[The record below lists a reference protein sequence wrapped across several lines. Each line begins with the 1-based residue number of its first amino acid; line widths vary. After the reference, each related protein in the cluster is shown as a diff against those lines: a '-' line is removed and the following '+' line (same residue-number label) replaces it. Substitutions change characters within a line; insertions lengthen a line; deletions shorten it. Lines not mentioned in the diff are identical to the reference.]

1 MGVEEILRY
10 LYLVERRFTILTS
23 GANWQPQ
30 YELELEDIDKEL
42 KQLREV
48 VEAEHNKRSKAAG

>member
-23 GANWQPQ
+23 GADWKPE
-30 YELELEDIDKEL
+30 YEAELETVDKEL
-42 KQLREV
+42 KQLREL
-48 VEAEHNKRSKAAG
+48 VEAEHNKRGKAAG